1 MNSTI
6 VTEYEDEIDAHDDND
21 NELYNEPMYHILGQ
35 FLVTKD
41 NKNIATTLDELTN
54 EMKTI
59 RELLSE
65 LVKNLSLKNESVICS
80 SFEEQASS
88 ISEPVVNSE

>member
-59 RELLSE
+59 RVLLSE
-65 LVKNLSLKNESVICS
+65 LVKNLSLKNESVIS
-80 SFEEQASS
+80 SSEEQASA